1 MNSPEGNAAL
11 LAGTFVVAFALCLG
25 VRRLVGA
32 REVHANSWA
41 ATLSYIATAYGVVVG
56 FSILF
61 LFGQFADAR
70 QAVGAEATSIGTA
83 YNQAELFPDAQPAVQ
98 RALICYARS
107 VPAHDWPALAEH
119 TGGAPEVD
127 AAYLDLVASLGE
139 ADQPAEGALH
149 AASATNLAAQ
159 IGNISTARET
169 RLVAAE
175 TTMPPM
181 LWVLLIGGGAFVV
194 MLIFAVTLPSR
205 RGTQALLVSMSSV
218 FTMVL
223 LLIVVSLANP
233 FAAGGGRVTPR
244 LIEETAVS
252 MSESAPPSISATCST
267 DR

>member
-1 MNSPEGNAAL
+1 MSSTQVSAAL
-11 LAGTFVVAFALCLG
+11 LVVTFVVAFGHCLWM
-25 VRRLVGA
+25 RRLVGE
-32 REVHANSWA
+32 REVHNNSWA
-41 ATLSYIATAYGVVVG
+41 STLSYIATAYGVVVG

-61 LFGQFADAR
+61 LFGEFSDAR

-83 YNQAELFPDAQPAVQ
+83 YNQTELFPDTQPGVH

-107 VPAHDWPALAEH
+107 VPAHDWPAMAEH
-119 TGGAPEVD
+119 TGGSSQVD
-127 AAYLDLVASLGE
+127 AVYLALVVSLGE
-139 ADQPAEGALH
+139 ADQPAAGALH

-194 MLIFAVTLPSR
+194 MLIFAVTLPAR

-223 LLIVVSLANP
+223 LLIVASLANP
-233 FAAGGGRVTPR
+233 FAEGSGGVTPR
-244 LIEETAVS
+244 LIEETAAS
-252 MSESAPPSISATCST
+252 MSESATPSVSAPCST
-267 DR
+267 DP